1 MVGLLPYASVL
12 PQVQMTREDLVK
24 VDQAQALGTKPDG
37 QLAGEALVPRL
48 VPEAPDIDQIL
59 DRMPHHVTRVQIQH
73 PAVAVRG
80 GRREDCLRPPFSP

>member
-1 MVGLLPYASVL
+1 MVLDRHNRIVANGIVVFRARLTLGFVL

-48 VPEAPDIDQIL
+48 VPKRQ
-59 DRMPHHVTRVQIQH
+59 TSTKSSTGSTIQYC
-73 PAVAVRG
+73 RT
-80 GRREDCLRPPFSP
+80 L